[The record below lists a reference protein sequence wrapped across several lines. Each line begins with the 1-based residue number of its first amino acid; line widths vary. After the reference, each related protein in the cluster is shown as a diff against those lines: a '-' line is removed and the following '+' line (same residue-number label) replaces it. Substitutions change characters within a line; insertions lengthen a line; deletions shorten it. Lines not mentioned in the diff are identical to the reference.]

1 MTRERGWPMETF
13 VQKSVDI
20 HQLRKLISDAS
31 DIDEIKALKSYI
43 PELSCDEQM
52 IAHRNL
58 DDGINDEKG
67 TLIGEK
73 HPND

>member
-1 MTRERGWPMETF
+1 MEA
-13 VQKSVDI
+13 VAQKHVDI
-20 HQLRKLISDAS
+20 HQLRKLISQANS
-31 DIDEIKALKSYI
+31 VDEIKALKSFI
-43 PELSCDEQM
+43 PELSFEEEI

-58 DDGINDEKG
+58 DDGIYDANG